1 METFKNS
8 SVDFDQCVQ
17 NGKSTN
23 IQETED
29 IHSISF
35 SYSNMKKKML
45 CFYRRQTF
53 TDEGEKSVTGNIT
66 ANIATNLGKKVKII
80 NFFYHFSILLSF
92 FNLVIPI

>member
-66 ANIATNLGKKVKII
+66 ANIATNLGKKVKRII
-80 NFFYHFSILLSF
+80 FLLF
-92 FNLVIPI
+92 FNLAFVFSQTYLTK